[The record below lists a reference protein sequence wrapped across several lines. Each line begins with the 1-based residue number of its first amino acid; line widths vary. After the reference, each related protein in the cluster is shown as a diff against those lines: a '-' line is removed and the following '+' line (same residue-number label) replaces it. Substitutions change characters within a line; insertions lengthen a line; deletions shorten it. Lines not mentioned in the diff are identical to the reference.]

1 MFVYFCLIDMQI
13 GGLGRISADRLQL
26 WPDETFQQHY
36 TSAFCIPNK
45 NGHKE
50 NLAETS
56 LISIDGGLDTRTGL
70 RPGRM

>member
-36 TSAFCIPNK
+36 LHSASPTK
-45 NGHKE
+45 MVTK
-50 NLAETS
+50 
-56 LISIDGGLDTRTGL
+56 RTWQKQV
-70 RPGRM
+70 